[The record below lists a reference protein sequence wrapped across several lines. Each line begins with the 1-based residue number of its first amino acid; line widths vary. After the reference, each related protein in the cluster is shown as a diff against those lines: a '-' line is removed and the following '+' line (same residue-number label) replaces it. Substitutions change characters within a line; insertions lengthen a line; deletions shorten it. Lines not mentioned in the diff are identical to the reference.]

1 MDIKIVIFISDK
13 HSRFV
18 FLKTALKDNSFV
30 VANIYAPKDV
40 AQKTAFCSK
49 LSKHLEEFAH
59 DPIIIDRDFNCTLTK
74 HENKGGNPVTN
85 KLSVSTE
92 INALCLNDI

>member
-1 MDIKIVIFISDK
+1 MDNKIVIFISDK

-18 FLKTALKDNSFV
+18 FLKKALKDNSFV

-74 HENKGGNPVTN
+74 HENKGGNPVTS
-85 KLSVSTE
+85 KLSVSTA
-92 INALCLNDI
+92 INAMCLNDI